1 MNEEIEYAEM
11 LEIPVSTVNVIRKG
25 KPRARAQENQ
35 LKEQTITRVNERFS
49 APYAVYASEVY
60 EGEETS
66 VAEENNEDGY
76 EDNENARMQAYQS
89 LTRKEVVSQRILKAE
104 FGLACALC
112 LGIFLT
118 NVWVRDS
125 AINTFFRSLAPQTQV
140 TDSRKYTDFRLSSI
154 LGEGSD
160 TEMTLSPTGILTFV
174 DEGCVY
180 PTTDGTV
187 ASVVQGEDGKY
198 TVQIAHTE
206 SFSGVIAGLDYVYYE
221 VGQEVK
227 HNVPIGYSKGEA
239 EVQVTMYEDGNLLN
253 CFAVSEDNS
262 LSWITDVK

>member
-11 LEIPVSTVNVIRKG
+11 LEIPVSTVNVIRKS
-25 KPRARAQENQ
+25 KPRAKAQENE

-49 APYAVYASEVY
+49 APYAVYSSNLY
-60 EGEETS
+60 GGEEGSET
-66 VAEENNEDGY
+66 EENERGRY
-76 EDNENARMQAYQS
+76 EDNENSHQESYRGFGK
-89 LTRKEVVSQRILKAE
+89 KEILGQRILKVE

-140 TDSRKYTDFRLSSI
+140 TDARKYTDFRLSSI
-154 LGEGSD
+154 LGEGSEA
-160 TEMTLSPTGILTFV
+160 EMTLSPTGILTFV

-187 ASVVQGEDGKY
+187 ASVVKGEDGKY

-227 HNVPIGYSKGEA
+227 HNVPIGYSKGES

-253 CFAVSEDNS
+253 CFAVSEDNT
-262 LSWITDVK
+262 LAWVTDDK